1 MKSRLMSAFC
11 SENRY
16 NTIKMLCTKGGKK
29 VGTLF
34 HNGTIYTMINEGDQC
49 EAVYV
54 KDGTIVKTGKKEE
67 LYTIFSQEI
76 TQTVDLE
83 GNVMFPGFVD
93 SHLHLI
99 GHGEKLIRLDL
110 SEMTSAEEMEK
121 ALRKKAKTLDENE
134 WLLGEGW
141 NENNFIDRKIFH
153 KNELDVISEGRPV
166 LLSRVCRHA
175 FLANSKALELAGIM
189 NETPDPA
196 GGIIKRD
203 ADGDPT
209 GLLHDSAADLV
220 KKVVPE
226 VSQEYLNKAL
236 KTSVEY
242 LLSLGLTGGHS
253 EDLSYY
259 GNVERPLNAYKKV
272 FEDDH
277 LKFKAHL
284 LVHHEALD
292 DFKKIKKNYQ
302 LPFVEYGAMKI
313 FCDGAFGGR
322 TAWLSHPYNDA
333 PETSGVYIHED
344 DELLKLIQKARKENM
359 NIAVHTIGDMALQKT
374 IEAIKKCPP
383 HGGADR
389 LIHAGLVSE
398 SLINELKQLSVI
410 LDVQPGFVASDFP
423 WLIER
428 LGTERI
434 PYAYAFR
441 TLLDEGIICAGG
453 SDAPIEPV
461 DPLLGIYAAV
471 ARRKPREKHE
481 GYVLEQK
488 LTRHEAIG
496 LYTFGSAAAI
506 GQEHIRGYIKDG
518 YAADFTVYDRD
529 LFKITIDE
537 ILEAKVKYTIVE
549 GEIAYELSSAK
560 NTHSHS

>member
-1 MKSRLMSAFC
+1 VV
-11 SENRY
+11 
-16 NTIKMLCTKGGKK
+16 IK
-29 VGTLF
+29 VGTF
-34 HNGTIYTMINEGDQC
+34 YHNGTIYTMTIDGDQC

-54 KDGTIVKTGKKEE
+54 KDGIIVKTGTTEE
-67 LYTIFSQEI
+67 LLNHYASDI

-110 SEMTSAEEMEK
+110 SEMTSAEEMEI
-121 ALRKKAKTLDENE
+121 ALRDAAKNLEKDE

-153 KNELDVISEGRPV
+153 KHELDLISEGRPV
-166 LLSRVCRHA
+166 FLSRVCRHA
-175 FLANSKALELAGIM
+175 FLANSKALELSGIT

-203 ADGDPT
+203 AYGEPT

-220 KKVVPE
+220 KKIVPQ
-226 VSQEYLNKAL
+226 VSQDYLNKAL
-236 KTSVEY
+236 KTSIEH

-259 GNVERPLNAYKKV
+259 GNVERPLNAYKTV
-272 FEDDH
+272 FEEENI
-277 LKFKAHL
+277 KFKAHL

-292 DFKKIKKNYQ
+292 EFKKIEKNYQ
-302 LPFVEYGAMKI
+302 LPFIEFGAMKI
-313 FCDGAFGGR
+313 FGDGAFGGR
-322 TAWLSHPYNDA
+322 TAWLSQPYNDA

-344 DELLKLIQKARKENM
+344 DELLDLLQKARKENM
-359 NIAVHTIGDMALQKT
+359 NIAVHTIGDMALNKT
-374 IEAIKKCPP
+374 IEVIKKCPP
-383 HGGADR
+383 LDGADR

-398 SLINELKQLSVI
+398 SLIAEMKQLPVI

-441 TLLDEGIICAGG
+441 TLLDEGIVCAGG

-461 DPLLGIYAAV
+461 DPLLGIYAAA
-471 ARRKPREKHE
+471 ARRKPGESHE
-481 GYVLEQK
+481 GYVPEQK
-488 LTRHEAIG
+488 ITRHEAVG
-496 LYTFGSAAAI
+496 LYTYGSAAAI
-506 GQEHIRGYIKDG
+506 GQNHIRGFIKEG
-518 YAADFTVYDRD
+518 YAADFTIFDRD
-529 LFKITIDE
+529 LFKVPIEE
-537 ILEAKVKYTIVE
+537 ILDAKVRYTVVD
-549 GEIAYELSSAK
+549 GKIAYKHSLAK
-560 NTHSHS
+560 ADSI

>member
-1 MKSRLMSAFC
+1 LSAFY

-16 NTIKMLCTKGGKK
+16 NTKKQMHKGGSI

-34 HNGTIYTMINEGDQC
+34 HNGTIYTMVSEDDQF

-54 KDGTIVKTGKKEE
+54 EDGKIVKTGTKNELDE
-67 LYTIFSQEI
+67 LYGSEI
-76 TQTVDLE
+76 THTVDLE

-121 ALRKKAKTLDENE
+121 ALKEKAQTLGKEE

-153 KNELDVISEGRPV
+153 KLELDAIADGRPV

-175 FLANSKALELAGIM
+175 FLANSKALELAGITS
-189 NETPDPA
+189 ETPDPA

-203 ADGDPT
+203 ADGEPT

-220 KKVVPE
+220 KKAVPE

-242 LLSLGLTGGHS
+242 LLSLGLTGGHT

-259 GNVERPLNAYKKV
+259 GYVERPLKAYKKV
-272 FEDDH
+272 FEEDDV
-277 LKFKAHL
+277 KFKAHL

-292 DFKKIKKNYQ
+292 DFKKVKQDYQ

-313 FCDGAFGGR
+313 FGDGAFGGR

-344 DELLKLIQKARKENM
+344 DELLDLIQKARKENM

-374 IEAIKKCPP
+374 IETIKKCPP
-383 HGGADR
+383 LGGRDR

-398 SLINELKQLSVI
+398 SLIEEMKKLSVI

-461 DPLLGIYAAV
+461 DPLLGVYAAI
-471 ARRKPREKHE
+471 ARRKPGEDHE
-481 GYVLEQK
+481 GYVPEQK

-496 LYTFGSAAAI
+496 LYTYGSAAAI
-506 GQEHIRGYIKDG
+506 SQEHHRGYIKEG

-529 LFKITIDE
+529 LFTVPIDDLLNAE
-537 ILEAKVKYTIVE
+537 VVYTIVD
-549 GEIAYELSSAK
+549 GEIAFSQSAK
-560 NTHSHS
+560 KVRSE